1 MIKQQDDIG
10 DLDLDRFTE
19 SCKIEIHGCSTAG
32 KKIILLVHYP

>member
-1 MIKQQDDIG
+1 MGKNSLFFN

-32 KKIILLVHYP
+32 KTDNFALSL